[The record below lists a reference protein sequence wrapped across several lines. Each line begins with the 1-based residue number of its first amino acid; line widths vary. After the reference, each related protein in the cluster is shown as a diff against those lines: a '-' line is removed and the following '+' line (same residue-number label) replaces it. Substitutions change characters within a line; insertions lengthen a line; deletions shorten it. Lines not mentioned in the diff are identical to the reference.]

1 MSFHIVHLL
10 SSGLRIRVKL
20 DQLHVED
27 SETGQA
33 RTVPLEDIS
42 VIISAAPDFT
52 ITAGALRRMA
62 ELNVLLMVCNQKFEP
77 VSLTLP
83 HFCPTSTEVLR
94 RQVEWTGTWKNSIWQ
109 QVIAAKI
116 NHQAAVLKVFPQ
128 TQQLLQSIAERCL
141 RPPETN
147 PAQGLNT
154 SQVTASR
161 RDQVRQWHAAAC
173 ESRAAR
179 IYWRKFMPLVCPDTT
194 RREPGTR
201 AGVNGMLDYGYAVM
215 RTAVLR
221 SLAAHGLIAALGIH
235 HKAKAGSFA
244 LADDLMEPLRPFID
258 AQLYQ
263 HLNKDGGI
271 VADMKNWAPRAAA
284 LLIADVTMGKNKLRL
299 LNAIDL
305 YVQSF
310 QQASNSGTT
319 LGLQFPPI
327 NSS

>member
-1 MSFHIVHLL
+1 MSFHILHLL
-10 SSGLRIRVKL
+10 SPGLRIRVKL

-27 SETGQA
+27 SDTGQI

-42 VIISAAPDFT
+42 VIISAAPDFI

-94 RQVEWTGTWKNSIWQ
+94 RQVEWTGPWKNAIWQ

-116 NHQAAVLKVFPQ
+116 THQAAVLKAIPQ

-141 RPPETN
+141 HPPESS
-147 PAQGLNT
+147 PVPGLNT
-154 SQVTASR
+154 AQVTASK
-161 RDQVRQWHAAAC
+161 RDLVRQWHAAAC

-179 IYWRKFMPLVCPDTT
+179 IYWRKFMPLICPDTT

-258 AQLYQ
+258 VQLHH
-263 HLNKDGGI
+263 HLQNGGV

-284 LLIADVTMGKNKLRL
+284 LLITEVRMGKNKLRL

-310 QQASNSGTT
+310 QQASNAGASH
-319 LGLQFPPI
+319 GLQFPPLH
-327 NSS
+327 SS

>member
-1 MSFHIVHLL
+1 MSYHILHLL
-10 SSGLRIRVKL
+10 KPGQRVRVKL
-20 DQLHVED
+20 DQLHIENT
-27 SETGQA
+27 ETGQIG
-33 RTVPLEDIS
+33 TVPLEDIA

-52 ITAGALRRMA
+52 ITGGALRRMA

-94 RQVEWTGTWKNSIWQ
+94 RQVEWTSIWKNSIWR
-109 QVIAAKI
+109 QVIATKI
-116 NHQAAVLKVFPQ
+116 IHQAAVLKGLPQ
-128 TQQLLQSIAERCL
+128 IQQLLQFIAERCL
-141 RPPETN
+141 QPPETN
-147 PAQGLNT
+147 PEQRLNT
-154 SQVTASR
+154 SQVTASK
-161 RDQVRQWHAAAC
+161 RDLVRQWHAAAC

-221 SLAAHGLIAALGIH
+221 SLVAHGLIAALGIH
-235 HKAKAGSFA
+235 HKPKAGSFA
-244 LADDLMEPLRPFID
+244 LADDLMEPLRPFVD
-258 AQLYQ
+258 AQLYN
-263 HLNKDGGI
+263 HLKSGGI
-271 VADMKNWAPRAAA
+271 VADMKDWAPRASA
-284 LLIADVTMGKNKLRL
+284 LLLTEVAMGKNKLRL

-305 YVQSF
+305 YIQSF
-310 QQASNSGTT
+310 QQASNSGTSH
-319 LGLQFPPI
+319 GLQFPPI

>member
-1 MSFHIVHLL
+1 MSFHILHLL
-10 SSGLRIRVKL
+10 SPGLRIRVKL

-52 ITAGALRRMA
+52 ITGGALRRMA
-62 ELNVLLMVCNQKFEP
+62 ELNILLMVCNQKFEP

-94 RQVEWTGTWKNSIWQ
+94 RQVEWTRLWKNSIWQ
-109 QVIAAKI
+109 QVIATKI
-116 NHQAAVLKVFPQ
+116 IHQAAVLKVFPH
-128 TQQLLQSIAERCL
+128 TQQLLQHIAERCL
-141 RPPETN
+141 QPPEAH

-154 SQVTASR
+154 SHVTASM
-161 RDQVRQWHAAAC
+161 RDSVRQWHAAAC

-201 AGVNGMLDYGYAVM
+201 MGVNGMLDYGYAVM

-258 AQLYQ
+258 AQLYN
-263 HLNKDGGI
+263 HLKNGGI

-284 LLIADVTMGKNKLRL
+284 LLLTEVPMGKNKLRL

-310 QQASNSGTT
+310 QQASNSGESHS
-319 LGLQFPPI
+319 LQFPPI

>member
-1 MSFHIVHLL
+1 MSFHILHLL
-10 SSGLRIRVKL
+10 SPGLRIRVKF

-27 SETGQA
+27 SETGQS

-94 RQVEWTGTWKNSIWQ
+94 RQVEWTGAWKNAVWR

-116 NHQAAVLKVFPQ
+116 CHQAAVLKVFPQ
-128 TQQLLQSIAERCL
+128 TQHLLQSIADRCL
-141 RPPETN
+141 HPPETSFTS
-147 PAQGLNT
+147 GVNT
-154 SQVTASR
+154 SQVTASK
-161 RDQVRQWHAAAC
+161 RDLVRQWHAAAC

-258 AQLYQ
+258 AQLYH
-263 HLNKDGGI
+263 HLNSDGI

-284 LLIADVTMGKNKLRL
+284 LLVTEVTMGKNKLRL

-310 QQASNSGTT
+310 QQASNSGTSH
-319 LGLQFPPI
+319 GLQFPPI